1 MFIGL
6 PSVFFHPYYNTER
19 PVSQYETRKFSIV
32 KFSDLVLTKRNF
44 YDTIKDGGAAIIFI
58 AAPLIFRLFLFGYA
72 LFAKSDKFVD
82 FHLAYIAFGAVAYCH
97 FARNRFLLAYDEHI
111 RYTL

>member
-1 MFIGL
+1 M
-6 PSVFFHPYYNTER
+6 
-19 PVSQYETRKFSIV
+19 

-44 YDTIKDGGAAIIFI
+44 YDTIKDGGAAIKII
-58 AAPLIFRLFLFGYA
+58 AAPLIMPDNGSYYFYLAFYRRLFFFGYA

-82 FHLAYIAFGAVAYCH
+82 FHLAYIAFGAVAYRH
-97 FARNRFLLAYDEHI
+97 IAQNRFLLAYDEHI